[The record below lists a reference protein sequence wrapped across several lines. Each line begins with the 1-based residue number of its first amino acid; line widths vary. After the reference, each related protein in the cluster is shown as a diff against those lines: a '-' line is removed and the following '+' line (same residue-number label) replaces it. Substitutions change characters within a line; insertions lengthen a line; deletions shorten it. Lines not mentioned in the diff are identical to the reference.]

1 MDPLDVDVILPTS
14 TFFGLQTLLKT
25 AVKRAGFEIEA
36 KAVTG
41 LSASAQAL
49 FVARASR
56 HKNSVSILVVP
67 SDASVASVT
76 ADIRFFL
83 TALEGLSVSFAHQV
97 VLPFPSREVDPY
109 RGLPPHFEITS
120 ARARVLHSLVTDRVR
135 IIVAS
140 ASALVMRVSSPE
152 QITAGSADLTLGHDI
167 TPTALGDV
175 LQVAGFVR
183 EDPVDKH
190 GECCIR
196 GGVVDF
202 FPANESKPVRIEFV
216 GDVVESIRRFDP
228 ATQRSTG
235 PEDHVEVVPLQDRL
249 VDWVNDHSLNESAS
263 FLDYLNLRGSSVFL
277 SEPDEIMAQLDQT
290 FEQITINY
298 KTSLAENLS
307 SPSPETLVTPRE
319 RLDDLFEGGVSFS
332 ELELALSTPKAR
344 EASEKNNPRMRG
356 ANGVSVHE
364 ACQSV
369 VKFRGRLADWIA
381 DIRQAQK
388 RQEGVLFV
396 ATTAGTAQRVIE
408 LLNDYGVAANA
419 VDSTNEDELTT
430 DVGVVIGQLTQ
441 GFRLPLGRLQIYTEA
456 DVFEEQ
462 QPRTDRRRSLSRTFV
477 SAFRDLKADDFVVHV
492 NHGVGMF
499 IGLRQLAVGFELQ
512 EFMELQYA
520 DNAKLFVP
528 VEHLDLVQKYVGG
541 TTPPL
546 DRLGGAT
553 WERSKN
559 KVKAAMRDMAEEL
572 LKLYAARKAI
582 TGYSFNSDSNWQQEF
597 EDGFQHEL
605 TPDQQT
611 AMKQIK
617 GDMEQVMPMDRLL
630 CGDVGYGKTELAARA
645 AFKAVID
652 GKQVAL
658 LAPTTVLAFQHAQT
672 LKERFAAFPVR
683 VGLLS
688 RFNNKDEQETTLSDI
703 RQGTLEIVVGTHRL
717 LSKDVDF
724 RNLGLL
730 VVDEEQRFGVVHKER
745 IKQIRQHVDVLTM
758 TATPIPRT
766 LNMSLA
772 GIRDM
777 SVIETPPKDR
787 LAIQT
792 HVVRFDGRT
801 IERAIKTEMARGG
814 QVYLVHN
821 RVESIYAI
829 ADLVKRLVPEARV
842 AVAHGQMNEKMLEHC
857 MMGFVTHRFDVLI
870 ATTII
875 ENGLDIPNAN
885 TIIVNQAHQFG
896 LSQLYQLRGRIG
908 RSDRRA
914 YAYLLVPARNTLTS
928 VARKR
933 LAAIREFSELGSGF
947 RIAALDLEIRGAGNL
962 LGGEQSGHI
971 NAIGFEMYVKLL
983 ESTVREL
990 KGVPVEDEIRVTVN
1004 IGIDLRIDEDYI
1016 SDTNQRLSA
1025 YRRIASVCS
1034 DTELTQLVNELRD
1047 RYGPPTSSLLN
1058 LFEHAKIRMMAEE
1071 IGITSIER
1079 EKRTLTIKFQNQA
1092 SLDLGRFAEWVQGR
1106 PNVTLVPPGILKVD
1120 LRDQSTTQRVE
1131 GMPLDSMI
1139 DLGTGSWWTAHAM
1152 TESLQSG
1159 FTHEDSRKPGEV
1171 DPFVSGGLFHNIVS
1185 LLTELRDSARI
1196 SYD

>member
-1 MDPLDVDVILPTS
+1 MDPLDVDVIMPTS

-67 SDASVASVT
+67 SDANVAQMT
-76 ADIRFFL
+76 ADVRFFL
-83 TALEGLSVSFAHQV
+83 TALEGLSESFAHQV
-97 VLPFPSREVDPY
+97 VLPFPSHEVDPY

-140 ASALVMRVSSPE
+140 ASALVMRVSLPE

-263 FLDYLNLRGSSVFL
+263 VLDYLNLRSSSVFL
-277 SEPDEIMAQLDQT
+277 SEPDEIMAQLDET

-319 RLDDLFEGGVSFS
+319 RLDDLFEDGVGFS
-332 ELELALSTPKAR
+332 ELDLALPTPKAR
-344 EASEKNNPRMRG
+344 KSSKKNNSRVHR
-356 ANGVSVHE
+356 ANGNSVHE

-369 VKFRGRLADWIA
+369 VKFRGRLAEWIA

-388 RQEGVLFV
+388 RKDDVLFV
-396 ATTAGTAQRVIE
+396 VSTAGTAQRAIE
-408 LLNDYGVAANA
+408 LLNDYGVEAN
-419 VDSTNEDELTT
+419 VPESTNDDQPTT
-430 DVGVVIGQLTQ
+430 AVWVVIGQLTQ

-477 SAFRDLKADDFVVHV
+477 NAFRDLKADDFVVHI

-499 IGLRQLAVGFELQ
+499 VGLRQLAVGLELQ

-541 TTPPL
+541 STPSL

-553 WERSKN
+553 WERSKS

-572 LKLYAARKAI
+572 LKLYAQRKSISGHVFALD
-582 TGYSFNSDSNWQQEF
+582 THWQEEF
-597 EDGFQHEL
+597 ESTFPYEL
-605 TPDQQT
+605 TPDQVV
-611 AMKQIK
+611 AIAQIK
-617 GDMEQVMPMDRLL
+617 KDMELPTPMDRLL
-630 CGDVGYGKTELAARA
+630 CGDVGYGKTEVALRA
-645 AFKAVID
+645 AFKAVMD

-658 LAPTTVLAFQHAQT
+658 LAPTTILAFQHYKT
-672 LKERFAAFPVR
+672 ICDRFSGFPV
-683 VGLLS
+683 VIEMIS
-688 RFNNKDEQETTLSDI
+688 RFRSKKEQQTVITATDSGKVDI
-703 RQGTLEIVVGTHRL
+703 LVGTHRM
-717 LSKDVDF
+717 LSKDVQFKD
-724 RNLGLL
+724 LGLL

-745 IKQIRQHVDVLTM
+745 IKQIRKSVDVLTM

-766 LNMSLA
+766 LNMSLV

-777 SVIETPPKDR
+777 SIIETPPRDR
-787 LAIQT
+787 LSIQT
-792 HVVRFDGRT
+792 SVVKFDPLV
-801 IERAIKTEMARGG
+801 IERAIKNELARGG
-814 QVYLVHN
+814 QVYFVHN
-821 RVESIYAI
+821 RVESIFSVGQLI
-829 ADLVKRLVPEARV
+829 QRLVPEARIV
-842 AVAHGQMNEKMLEHC
+842 VGHGQMGEAKLERA
-857 MMGFVTHRFDVLI
+857 MMGFV
-870 ATTII
+870 
-875 ENGLDIPNAN
+875 
-885 TIIVNQAHQFG
+885 
-896 LSQLYQLRGRIG
+896 
-908 RSDRRA
+908 
-914 YAYLLVPARNTLTS
+914 
-928 VARKR
+928 
-933 LAAIREFSELGSGF
+933 
-947 RIAALDLEIRGAGNL
+947 
-962 LGGEQSGHI
+962 
-971 NAIGFEMYVKLL
+971 
-983 ESTVREL
+983 ES
-990 KGVPVEDEIRVTVN
+990 P
-1004 IGIDLRIDEDYI
+1004 
-1016 SDTNQRLSA
+1016 
-1025 YRRIASVCS
+1025 
-1034 DTELTQLVNELRD
+1034 
-1047 RYGPPTSSLLN
+1047 
-1058 LFEHAKIRMMAEE
+1058 
-1071 IGITSIER
+1071 
-1079 EKRTLTIKFQNQA
+1079 
-1092 SLDLGRFAEWVQGR
+1092 
-1106 PNVTLVPPGILKVD
+1106 
-1120 LRDQSTTQRVE
+1120 
-1131 GMPLDSMI
+1131 
-1139 DLGTGSWWTAHAM
+1139 
-1152 TESLQSG
+1152 
-1159 FTHEDSRKPGEV
+1159 
-1171 DPFVSGGLFHNIVS
+1171 
-1185 LLTELRDSARI
+1185 
-1196 SYD
+1196 